1 MTSPQTATARL
12 APALVRKV
20 FSIYFVLAVLLT
32 LVQVG
37 LDYRETYGQVIDELD
52 ATAQAFEPGI
62 AEAVWNYQ
70 GPLAQ
75 SIARG
80 LVDGKLI
87 LAVHIRDKSGRLQID
102 QAHGEVNALLDLS
115 RRIELVHIDKEGG
128 REVIGEMTVYANQAV
143 VLGRVQYGLLLTVVM
158 AILKTLGLWLIMVT
172 VAHRLVAR
180 PLKALTEQIGAFDV
194 AHAAKAP
201 SVDLGASRSTEL
213 CVLRDAFNDL
223 AGRVVAHRSELAEL
237 AASLERRVQER
248 TAELSDKNQALSTE
262 VQVRQ
267 AAEQALTRERDFS
280 LALVRAIPELFVLV
294 DERGS
299 VVMSNPNA
307 KRAFAL
313 VEGDTRQV
321 SVFAATKDRGAMKAM
336 LVEVFAAGEASC
348 EVDLMLAG
356 GRTSPYYVIAHRVH
370 IDGHRC
376 AIVVAVDISV
386 RRAAE
391 TQMRY
396 MALYDALTELP
407 NRTMLHDRLTQ
418 AIVGAAR
425 SEQCMA
431 VLFVDLDGFK
441 AINDSAGHDVG
452 DRVLRE
458 VGHRLRN
465 SVRSSDTA
473 ARYGGDEFVIVL
485 SGVAN
490 AEAVA
495 LTAQKLIET
504 LAAPIECE
512 GEFYKIGASIGIS
525 VLPDH
530 GSHAA
535 ALLERADA
543 AMYRAKRRGKSCY
556 EFADLSRGG

>member
-321 SVFAATKDRGAMKAM
+321 SVFATTKDRGAMKTM
-336 LVEVFAAGEASC
+336 LAEVFATGEASC

-452 DRVLRE
+452 DSVLRE

-490 AEAVA
+490 AEAAA

-504 LAAPIECE
+504 LAVPIECE